1 MKDKEEVLGQKCSHL
16 MFLRQSLQYLQEKR
30 SFAESIRE
38 SNLVAADESDQPEE
52 AEHIQER
59 YFQEL
64 AHVEEAIRKTE
75 MKIHEL
81 EKENPCRAP
90 RKEPARRNG
99 PMLVVDDEKNIRLTL
114 SQSLDSLGIEIS
126 TAVNGE
132 EALRKL
138 QEQEFSLIILDLR
151 MPGMDGMEVLRHVRT
166 RWPKTRVIVI
176 TAYGTVESAVE
187 AMKLGA
193 DDFIQKPFT
202 PAEIRELAMQVLER
216 EP

>member
-1 MKDKEEVLGQKCSHL
+1 
-16 MFLRQSLQYLQEKR
+16 
-30 SFAESIRE
+30 
-38 SNLVAADESDQPEE
+38 
-52 AEHIQER
+52 
-59 YFQEL
+59 
-64 AHVEEAIRKTE
+64 
-75 MKIHEL
+75 
-81 EKENPCRAP
+81 
-90 RKEPARRNG
+90 
-99 PMLVVDDEKNIRLTL
+99 MLVVDDEKNIRLTL